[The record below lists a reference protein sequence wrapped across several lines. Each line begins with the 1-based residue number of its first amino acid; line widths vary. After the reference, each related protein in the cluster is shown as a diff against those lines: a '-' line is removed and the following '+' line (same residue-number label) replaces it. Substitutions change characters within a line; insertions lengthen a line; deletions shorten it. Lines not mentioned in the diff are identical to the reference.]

1 MILSMTGYGK
11 SELNLTNANFTIEVR
26 SLNSKQIDA
35 NVKMSSVYRDKEI
48 GLRKLLSEKLQ
59 RGKIELSI
67 WRESSNSKTKYRLNT
82 EVIKEYHN
90 QILRMEKDLRF
101 KWNIWSFT
109 PFKAK
114 STDIIP
120 ALLKMPEVM
129 IKGEEEVDENEWKEI
144 EKGVNSAID
153 NLLQFRLD
161 EGSKLEEDITSRINK
176 LSSLLKDI
184 APFAKDRIGKIKE
197 SLSEK
202 LSEIDSKNIDEN
214 RFEQELI
221 YYLEKQDITEEQVRL
236 STHLDYFLETMKTN
250 SPNGKKLGFISQ
262 EIGREVNTIGSKS
275 SDAEMQKIVVQMK
288 DELEKIKEQLLN
300 IL

>member
-35 NVKMSSVYRDKEI
+35 NVKMSSIYRNKEI
-48 GLRKLLSEKLQ
+48 GLRKVLSEKLQ

-67 WRESSNSKTKYRLNT
+67 WREKSESSSNYILNT
-82 EVIKEYHN
+82 EVAKDYFSQIKELN
-90 QILRMEKDLRF
+90 NSLDL
-101 KWNIWSFT
+101 
-109 PFKAK
+109 
-114 STDIIP
+114 DIKELMSSI
-120 ALLKMPEVM
+120 LKMPDVLV
-129 IKGEEEVDENEWKEI
+129 KGDEKGDENEWKEI

-161 EGSKLEEDITSRINK
+161 EGSKLEEDITSRINQ

-236 STHLDYFLETMKTN
+236 STHLNYFLETMKTN

-262 EIGREVNTIGSKS
+262 EIGREINTIGSKS

>member
-1 MILSMTGYGK
+1 MTGYGK
-11 SELNLTNANFTIEVR
+11 AELNLTNANFNIEVK

-67 WRESSNSKTKYRLNT
+67 WKEKSESSSNYKINT
-82 EVIKEYHN
+82 DVIRGYHQ
-90 QILRMEKDLRF
+90 QILGLQKDLGL
-101 KWNIWSFT
+101 
-109 PFKAK
+109 K
-114 STDIIP
+114 SGGISSNFNELSLENSDIIP
-120 ALLKMPEVM
+120 TLLKMPDVM
-129 IKGEEEVDENEWKEI
+129 VKGEEKSEDNEWEEI
-144 EKGVNSAID
+144 QKGVDIAIA

-161 EGSKLEEDITSRINK
+161 EGKKLEEDITNRINK
-176 LSSLLKDI
+176 LSTLLIDI
-184 APFAKDRIGKIKE
+184 APFAKGRIEKIKK
-197 SLSEK
+197 SLSDK
-202 LSEIDSKNIDEN
+202 LAEIEIKNIDEN

-236 STHLDYFLETMKTN
+236 DAHLTYFIETMKADA
-250 SPNGKKLGFISQ
+250 PNGKKLGFIGQ
-262 EIGREVNTIGSKS
+262 EIGREINTIGSKS
-275 SDAEMQKIVVQMK
+275 SDAEMQKLVVQMK